1 MDGME
6 LRRLEAD
13 GGMVS
18 MGCVMGSSEPTGYL
32 RMDDA
37 AEAVELWLSPEEMTE
52 LARMLKDCAQRVEE
66 FHETEGW
73 S

>member
-37 AEAVELWLSPEEMTE
+37 AEAVELWLSPEEMTG
-52 LARMLKDCAQRVEE
+52 LAGMLKECARRVADI
-66 FHETEGW
+66 HETEGLE
-73 S
+73 